1 MIDIT
6 ESCTGCRACE
16 KVCPKHC
23 ISMKPD
29 QEGFLYPIIDE
40 DKCIDCGAC
49 RKTCPQNNKVV
60 NGSPLSVYAIRA
72 IIRLIYTKLVK
83 TMVFIMVFLL
93 LQQNMF

>member
-72 IIRLIYTKLVK
+72 KEDKLLK
-83 TMVFIMVFLL
+83 KKCFWWCFCCRCKICFE
-93 LQQNMF
+93 